1 MDDQNIFEKI
11 GIVRDLGEIKA
22 ILAKQDGELAFIKV
36 QKQDMHNELKKLIDG
51 FNDVIHGNGKPGLV
65 TLVDR
70 LVQTEVTRR
79 ANFMIIYS
87 ALIGVG
93 VKFIYDFVKK

>member
-1 MDDQNIFEKI
+1 MDDQNWNEKL

-22 ILAKQDGELAFIKV
+22 SLIKQDGELAFIKV
-36 QKQDMHNELKKLIDG
+36 QKTEMHNELRKLIDG

-70 LVQTEVTRR
+70 LVQTELTRR
-79 ANFMIIYS
+79 ANFMIIYAS
-87 ALIGVG
+87 LVGIG
-93 VKFIYDFVKK
+93 VKFIYDFFRK